1 MEIWKSIKGFEGY
14 YEVSNL
20 GRIRSLNRIVSH
32 SKNGDTLY
40 KGKDISLNKIS
51 SGYFQV
57 ELKKDKLKRR
67 FMVHRLV
74 AENFLEVPND
84 TNIKCIE
91 GEDISKYLS
100 GNRRIEV
107 NHIDEDKSNNSVEN
121 LEWCTRLYNLKY
133 GSRPNNVSKASIKT
147 CKIYKENKIG
157 IFSPES
163 HKKSAMTRTGVKR
176 KSHKTYTKKSY
187 SIYHCIETGETMSSL
202 EATKKYNITFTRLSN
217 AANPKNKIQTAGG
230 YHWKKLD

>member
-20 GRIRSLNRIVSH
+20 GRIRSLDRTVIH
-32 SKNGDTLY
+32 SKNGTFLY

-51 SGYFQV
+51 SGYSQV
-57 ELKKDKLKRR
+57 SLTKENKVNR

-91 GEDISKYLS
+91 GEDISEYLS

-107 NHIDEDKSNNSVEN
+107 NHIDENKSNNSVEN

-133 GSRPNNVSKASIKT
+133 GSRPDNISKANIKT
-147 CKIYKENKIG
+147 CKIHKENKIG

-163 HKKSAMTRTGVKR
+163 HKKSAMTRTGMKFKR
-176 KSHKTYTKKSY
+176 TVTKY
-187 SIYHCIETGETMSSL
+187 SNYYCIETGETMSSL

-217 AANPKNKIQTAGG
+217 AANPKNKVQTAGG
-230 YHWKKLD
+230 YHWKKLE